1 MSKVKTHSFRLGK
14 YYIDEDRDIEG
25 YCDQPDTYYN
35 LRMVIMGGKDYKAL
49 SSALHEALHAE
60 GIPDK
65 YLHKGDGTS
74 DTERIAR
81 FLWRLGWRRR

>member
-1 MSKVKTHSFRLGK
+1 MKTHTFRLGK
-14 YYIDEDRDIEG
+14 YYIDEDRCEG
-25 YCDQPDTYYN
+25 YCEQPSSDN
-35 LRMVIMGGKDYKAL
+35 RLNMIIWKGNDYKAL

-65 YLHKGDGTS
+65 YLHKEDGTS

-81 FLWRLGWRRR
+81 FLWRLGWRRK